1 MSLDLLMYVTLGFA
15 PTLAALEVSW
25 IMGKKIRKGEQQQQ
39 QFVLSTIKNLQLQ

>member
-1 MSLDLLMYVTLGFA
+1 MYVTLGFA

-39 QFVLSTIKNLQLQ
+39 FVLSTIKNLQLQ